1 MLTYGYKGEI
11 TMKDRY
17 GTIYRGKKT
26 FVDHDTGEIIEV
38 DKIYR
43 KQVEGNFVKAYIKG
57 LVMML
62 DVVGGSKLKVV
73 NYLLDNLRLSD
84 NKLVATTREIAET
97 TGVSTKTVT
106 ETLKTLRKG
115 NIIKRRTGVLMLNPQ
130 ILLRGDDEKH
140 KYLLVEFE
148 KFDRDN
154 ETEHAYEEYE
164 SFEQEKEQ

>member
-1 MLTYGYKGEI
+1 MVI
-11 TMKDRY
+11 
-17 GTIYRGKKT
+17 
-26 FVDHDTGEIIEV
+26 
-38 DKIYR
+38 
-43 KQVEGNFVKAYIKG
+43 EGNFVKAYIKG

-62 DVVGGSKLKVV
+62 DVVGGGKLKVV

-106 ETLKTLRKG
+106 ETLKMLRKG

-140 KYLLVEFE
+140 KYLLAVG
-148 KFDRDN
+148 
-154 ETEHAYEEYE
+154 T
-164 SFEQEKEQ
+164 S

>member
-1 MLTYGYKGEI
+1 
-11 TMKDRY
+11 MKDRY
-17 GTIYRGKKT
+17 GTIYRGKQT
-26 FVDHDTGEIIEV
+26 LLDHDTGELIEV

-62 DVVGGSKLKVV
+62 DVVGGGKLKVV

-106 ETLKTLRKG
+106 ETLKMLRKG

-148 KFDRDN
+148 QFDRDN
-154 ETEHAYEEYE
+154 EDEHAYDEYQ
-164 SFEQEKEQ
+164 SFEQEKEL